1 MKYLFTYCNRLLILL
16 AMYTASRIYFY
27 LNNSETIDLHYF
39 LEFLEG
45 LRFDISALVYINIPL
60 FIMLLL
66 PHNLRTHNY
75 YHKLTNW
82 LFYGVNIPF
91 LLLNNIDIE
100 YFKFTQKRST
110 TDFFQ
115 LMSLGSDAKNII
127 PQYLKDYWL
136 ITLFSILQVYLL
148 LKIKQL
154 PQQKFE
160 LKIKPISK
168 QLFVLAFASGL
179 LIVSARGG
187 LQLKPIKPINAG
199 ELSGSQNTSLIL
211 NTPFCILHSLNEKPL
226 EEYNYFKKEDLTSIY
241 SPIHLPQSQ
250 QINKQ
255 NIVIL
260 ILESFS
266 KEFIGYYNEGKG
278 HTPFLDSLMQQ
289 GIVFNNAYAN
299 GLKSIEALPAITAS
313 IPTLMNNPFI
323 TSNYAQNKIESLASI
338 LNKEGYNTSFFHGGE
353 RGTMGFYSFSRKVGF
368 QEYHGMKEYNNN
380 ANYDGSWGIFDAPFM
395 QYFSKELNK
404 KKEPFFTT
412 FFSLSSHPPYVLPKD
427 YKHNKIVTSEGRD
440 EGMKGSTKMMIIAL
454 LLLMLVFFLPSI
466 KNRLKESL
474 DQKTKTIPKT
484 LMAQTKVFFAYN
496 INKLFISLFV
506 VIVVL
511 KFVFDVLMGI
521 GETTSYQP
529 ENHTNKNSGEISAT
543 IQYSDYALQQFFKS
557 IENEDWYQNT
567 LFIVTADHTSG
578 ASYDKKYKTKIGRY
592 AIPLLLFKGDGSL
605 KGVRNNI
612 VQQIDIMPTLLEKI
626 DYNKPYFAFG
636 KSMLS
641 KESWAISKLNDNY
654 RFITD
659 EGFINNKLEK
669 YPTFSNWGLN
679 NKTSSNQK
687 NIELLKA
694 IKQDYNVRMT
704 NNSLTYEN

>member
-1 MKYLFTYCNRLLILL
+1 MKYLFTYCNRLLTLL
-16 AMYTASRIYFY
+16 GMYTASRIYFY

-60 FIMLLL
+60 FFMLFL
-66 PHNLRTHNY
+66 PHNLRIHNY

-82 LFYGVNIPF
+82 LFYAVNIPF
-91 LLLNNIDIE
+91 LLLNNVDVE

-127 PQYLKDYWL
+127 PQYLKDYWP

-148 LKIKQL
+148 FKIKKL
-154 PQQKFE
+154 PKQKIA

-168 QLFVLAFASGL
+168 QLFILVFASGIF
-179 LIVSARGG
+179 IVSARGG

-226 EEYNYFKKEDLTSIY
+226 VEYNYFKKEDLTNIY

-255 NIVIL
+255 NIIIL

-266 KEFIGYYNEGKG
+266 KEFVGYYNQGG
-278 HTPFLDSLMQQ
+278 SHTPFLDSLMQQ
-289 GIVFNNAYAN
+289 GLVFNNAYSN

-313 IPTLMNNPFI
+313 IPTLMDNPFI
-323 TSNYAQNKIESLASI
+323 TSDYAQNQFESLAYI
-338 LNKEGYNTSFFHGGE
+338 LNKEDYNTSFFHGGL
-353 RGTMGFYSFSRKVGF
+353 RGTQGFYSFSRKAGI
-368 QEYHGMKEYNNN
+368 QEYHGMEEYNNN
-380 ANYDGSWGIFDAPFM
+380 ADFDGTWGIFDVPFM
-395 QYFSKELNK
+395 QYFAKELNK

-427 YKHNKIVTSEGRD
+427 YECQFEEIGIRET
-440 EGMKGSTKMMIIAL
+440 
-454 LLLMLVFFLPSI
+454 I
-466 KNRLKESL
+466 KYT
-474 DQKTKTIPKT
+474 DDA
-484 LMAQTKVFFAYN
+484 M
-496 INKLFISLFV
+496 
-506 VIVVL
+506 
-511 KFVFDVLMGI
+511 
-521 GETTSYQP
+521 
-529 ENHTNKNSGEISAT
+529 
-543 IQYSDYALQQFFKS
+543 QQFFKS
-557 IENEDWYQNT
+557 IKDEEWFKNT
-567 LFIVTADHTSG
+567 LFVITADHTSPIN
-578 ASYDKKYKTKIGRY
+578 YNKVYKNKIGRY
-592 AIPLLLFKGDGSL
+592 AIPLIIFKGDSSL
-605 KGVRNNI
+605 IGGNNTI
-612 VQQIDIMPTLLEKI
+612 VQQIDIMPTILEEI
-626 DYNKPYFAFG
+626 GYSKPYLAFG

-654 RFITD
+654 YFITD
-659 EGFINNKLEK
+659 EGLINNKLEK

-679 NKTSSNQK
+679 EKTSANQK

-694 IKQDYNVRMT
+694 IKQDYNFRMKH
-704 NNSLTYEN
+704 NNLTYEN